1 MTYEEWKQE
10 YEQYLLD
17 IMQKHE
23 IDIINAIRNANR
35 RLTIEM
41 QGSKIVMI
49 DESTKETAILDN
61 KEQAVTNFVS
71 WIYAGHLSGTNTHS
85 TSINRGTLPREA
97 Q

>member
-1 MTYEEWKQE
+1 MTYMTYEKW
-10 YEQYLLD
+10 QYLLD

-41 QGSKIVMI
+41 QGSNIVII
-49 DESTKETAILDN
+49 DESTKETAILDS
-61 KEQAVTNFVS
+61 KERAVSNFAS
-71 WIYAGHLSGTNTHS
+71 WIYAGHLSGN
-85 TSINRGTLPREA
+85 EK